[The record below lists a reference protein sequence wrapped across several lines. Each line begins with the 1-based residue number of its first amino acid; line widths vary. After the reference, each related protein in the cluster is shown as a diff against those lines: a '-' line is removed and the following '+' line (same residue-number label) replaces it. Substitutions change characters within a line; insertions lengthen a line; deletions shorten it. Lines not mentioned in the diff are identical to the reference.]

1 MMGSKNPGQSDFL
14 TLKNIAQKSVDNTL
28 IKLKKA
34 NDDYNN
40 AKAQLD
46 MLNDYYTEY
55 QQKLTDALTLG
66 IKGNELNNFNAFLF
80 TIEKGILQQQQLLA
94 TLKMKQKQ
102 IIDKL
107 NECQKKVKVY
117 SNLLEK
123 QQQQYL
129 QQQNR
134 LQQKL
139 TDEFAQQQIAR
150 RILNEH

>member
-1 MMGSKNPGQSDFL
+1 MGSKNPGQSDFL
-14 TLKNIAQKSVDNTL
+14 TLKNIAQKSVDNIL

>member
-1 MMGSKNPGQSDFL
+1 MGSKNPGQSDFL

-107 NECQKKVKVY
+107 NECQKKIKVY

>member
-1 MMGSKNPGQSDFL
+1 MGSKNPGQSDFL

>member
-1 MMGSKNPGQSDFL
+1 MGSKNPGQSDFL

-139 TDEFAQQQIAR
+139 TDEFAQQQLAR